1 MIAPAIRPSAAAPVV
16 PATLDPTDWWTSL
29 KHGGLLIAPSKL
41 TEFFVPENL
50 PPLPFGVGD
59 RLQSDIQRLRNGD
72 EAHLS
77 KLLDTVLEE
86 VLGLPAGEWLKGNA
100 LDSSWAQRSITRET
114 IKPRRVWLEA
124 NGGVLPVFVADGR
137 EQEGRVTRLGV
148 GRGKRVV
155 SRVLEWLRKADQT
168 IALLT
173 NGYQWRLIHAGA
185 DSEAWCEWDIE
196 LWPEQGGLGPQITA
210 LRLLLGAPS
219 LRPAAPGQPSLLLGA
234 IAASRQVQ
242 AQLSG
247 DLGERVRKAVE
258 LLIYESAP
266 ALNALL
272 APSSDSPR
280 VSVAEQ
286 QPLTPKDIYIA
297 ANRIIM
303 RCVVVLFAEARDLLP
318 RDNAIYHNSYGI
330 QGLREQLTR
339 QAGGR
344 AAERLRNGYGAW
356 SRLMALFR
364 LIYAGSA
371 HERLT
376 VPRYG
381 GGLFAPGEAIA
392 SDGVSRALA
401 ALEQSSHPLSDVAV
415 YRILELLCR
424 SRIKVRQG
432 KQSVWVEAPVD
443 FSDLSSEYIGMLYE
457 GLLDFELRRADDA
470 MVFLNLGDQPVLP
483 LARLEGMDD
492 KALASLVEKL
502 RQAAKPSA
510 DDAAEEE
517 AGAADDAAEDETD
530 QEAIALDGDP
540 EDLDA
545 LAEATPDDPAED
557 LRQRAMRWATRAA
570 IAGGLVAKPRSKK
583 PDALAAYEQQVGKV
597 AAQLIARVI
606 LPREWFLVRWGGTRK
621 GSGTF
626 YTRPQ
631 LATPTVWRTLQPLAY
646 APAPDAPDAP
656 NAPDAAEMA
665 ETAETAKN
673 LDLNEPA
680 APTRWL
686 PKRPEEILA
695 LKVCDPAMGSGSFLV
710 SALRFL
716 TEALYESLH
725 THDRL
730 LKHGDRTL
738 CRLADGAETNSL
750 LEETLP
756 LPPDHPDFEERLKA
770 RLKRY
775 IVERCLYGV
784 DINPLAVELARL
796 SLWVETMDAY
806 LPFGFL
812 DHKLKC
818 GNSLVGCWFDQFQD
832 YPVMAWEREAGDKTH
847 KGVHFAKDG
856 WTKEIKRLRNDVVR
870 DELRQLLFGGVQ
882 LSTLENRLIES
893 PAQTHDALVAT
904 VEQIHAAVLDPDQQA
919 FAYHESIRQ
928 KPAFQT
934 LKWAFDCWCAVW
946 FWQGSDLQHAPT
958 PLQFANPS
966 PEVYA
971 AVERL
976 AQEYQFFHWELE
988 FPDVFSHMPSSS
1000 QSALG
1005 AGQRARVPGFDGIV
1019 GNPPWEIQKPN
1030 SKEFFSNIDPLY
1042 RTYGKQEALDYQQ
1055 QYFAAD
1061 PQIEENWLTYCA
1073 RLKALSNWC
1082 KYAAYAF
1089 GDAPN
1094 KDAAAGSTFSLSRK
1108 KEEAKSL
1115 AENWQKQRQTRTGYS
1130 DPEHP
1135 FRYQG
1140 SADINTYKMFAE
1152 LSHALL
1158 KDGGRFSLIIPS
1170 GIYTDKGTGTLRGL
1184 FLNRCE
1190 WTHLYAFQNERF
1202 VFSAIDHR
1210 NKMVVLSV
1218 NKGGCTESVATRFR
1232 LGPGDSPEAQELE
1245 TDILNDAHYLS
1256 VPAQQIKR
1264 FSPNTGALLEIRTE
1278 QDLKILEKMYANGV
1292 LLGDDGPQGWG
1303 IQYATEFHMTNDS
1316 KLFPPRP
1323 KWEAQGYRPDEYG
1336 HWLKGNWQ
1344 PYSGESSILKR
1355 PEGLVLSVDGEW
1367 AIALDAVEDIA
1378 LPLYQGV
1385 MIRHLDYSAAV
1396 YESGAGN
1403 RALWNESNWAEK
1415 RIAPQFLIGAK
1426 DMFESSKYRNYPKVV
1441 YRRIAPSTNSRTLI
1455 STVLNNF
1462 SCGDSL
1468 FMYVPVSDH
1477 LATSL
1482 LVSGM
1487 LTTFTYDYQ
1496 MRIRLGGSNLSD
1508 FIVSETAILRKTGF
1522 KNLTNQFFLLVA
1534 RVCFPNKLWSQEWK
1548 LLKKYAYDDHWR
1560 SLWAITPYERLRLRC
1575 ILDAV
1580 VAELYGLDLQDFAW
1594 ILQDCDHP
1602 ARQVCDSTF
1611 ARTLE
1616 PKGFWRV
1623 DKEKDPELRHTV
1635 LSLIAFHH
1643 LKQIGL
1649 DAFLNLNDGEG
1660 WMLPETLRL
1669 ADYGLGHDD
1678 RARDHQPVAARLG
1691 DRFLP
1696 WQLEGTPADSWAECD
1711 RHAETLRRL
1720 LGAPPPH
1727 TADHDLQTPLQTSF
1741 AELGRSPRQLT
1752 LLEDNSEQ
1760 LDLFNL

>member
-1 MIAPAIRPSAAAPVV
+1 MIAPAIRPSHPSAAVAD

-29 KHGGLLIAPSKL
+29 KHGGLLIAPAKL
-41 TEFFVPENL
+41 TEFFVPERL

-100 LDSSWAQRSITRET
+100 LDAGWAQRSMTRET

-124 NGGVLPVFVADGR
+124 NGGVLPVFVADGK
-137 EQEGRVTRLGV
+137 EQQGRVARLGV
-148 GRGKRVV
+148 GRGKRAV
-155 SRVLEWLRKADQT
+155 SRVLEWLRKADQK

-173 NGYQWRLIHAGA
+173 NGYQWRLIYAGA
-185 DSEAWCEWDIE
+185 DSEAWCEWDID
-196 LWPEQGGLGPQITA
+196 LWLEQGRLGPQVTA
-210 LRLLLGAPS
+210 LRLLLGEPS
-219 LRPAAPGQPSLLLGA
+219 LRPAAPGQPSVLLGA

-258 LLIYESAP
+258 LLIRESAP
-266 ALNALL
+266 ALDDLLNALPDF
-272 APSSDSPR
+272 APKDIY
-280 VSVAEQ
+280 
-286 QPLTPKDIYIA
+286 KDIYIA
-297 ANRIIM
+297 ASRIIM

-318 RDNAIYHNSYGI
+318 RDNAIYHSSYGI

-356 SRLMALFR
+356 PRLLALFR
-364 LIYAGSA
+364 LIYNGSA
-371 HERLT
+371 HERLP

-381 GGLFAPGEAIA
+381 GGLFAPGDAA
-392 SDGVSRALA
+392 SADGVLRALA
-401 ALEQSSHPLSDVAV
+401 VLEQSSHPLSDAAV

-424 SRIKVRQG
+424 SRVKVRQG

-492 KALASLVEKL
+492 RALAVLVEKL

-510 DDAAEEE
+510 EDAADDPAED
-517 AGAADDAAEDETD
+517 AADDAAEDATDETL
-530 QEAIALDGDP
+530 EAGEAEEPGDADSSDSSDSS
-540 EDLDA
+540 DLG
-545 LAEATPDDPAED
+545 PDDPAAD
-557 LRQRAMRWATRAA
+557 LRQRALRWATRAA

-583 PDALAAYEQQVGKV
+583 PDAQADYERQVSKV
-597 AAQLIARVI
+597 AAQLIARVV
-606 LPREWFLVRWGGTRK
+606 LPGEWFLVRWGGTRK

-646 APAPDAPDAP
+646 TPVPHTP
-656 NAPDAAEMA
+656 NP
-665 ETAETAKN
+665 
-673 LDLNEPA
+673 
-680 APTRWL
+680 PTRWQ
-686 PKRPEEILA
+686 PKRPEQILA

-725 THDRL
+725 AHDCL
-730 LKHGDRTL
+730 SQHGDRTL
-738 CRLADGAETNSL
+738 CRLADGAATNSL

-770 RLKRY
+770 RLKRH

-832 YPVMAWEREAGDKTH
+832 YPVMAWERDAGDKTH
-847 KGVHFAKDG
+847 KGVHFAKEG
-856 WTKEIKRLRNDVVR
+856 WTKEIKRLRNEVVR
-870 DELRQLLFGGVQ
+870 DELRQLLFDGVQ
-882 LSTLENRLIES
+882 LSVLENRLVES

-904 VEQIHAAVLDPDQQA
+904 VEQIHAAVLNPDQQA
-919 FAYHESIRQ
+919 ADFQSIRQ
-928 KPAFQT
+928 SPAVQR
-934 LKWAFDCWCAVW
+934 LKGAFDCWCAVW

-966 PEVYA
+966 PEVSA

-988 FPDVFSHMPSSS
+988 FPDVFCHAP
-1000 QSALG
+1000 APG
-1005 AGQRARVPGFDGIV
+1005 AGSGVGVPGFDAIV

-1055 QYFAAD
+1055 RYFAAD
-1061 PQIEENWLTYCA
+1061 PKIEENWLTYCA

-1082 KYAAYAF
+1082 KYAAHAF
-1089 GDAPN
+1089 GD
-1094 KDAAAGSTFSLSRK
+1094 DAAAGSTFSLSRQK
-1108 KEEAKSL
+1108 KEAEQL
-1115 AENWQKQRQTRTGYS
+1115 AEQWRNQRQTRTGYS

-1140 SADINTYKMFAE
+1140 SADINTYKLFAE

-1202 VFSAIDHR
+1202 VFGAIDHR

-1218 NKGGCTESVATRFR
+1218 NKGGHTQAVATRFR

-1245 TDILNDAHYLS
+1245 TDILNDSRYLS
-1256 VPAQQIKR
+1256 VPADQINR
-1264 FSPNTGALLEIRTE
+1264 FSPNTRAILELRTV

-1303 IQYATEFHMTNDS
+1303 IRYATEFHMTNDS

-1344 PYSGESSILKR
+1344 PYSGEASILKR

-1367 AIALDAVEDIA
+1367 AIALTEVEDIA

-1385 MIRHLDYSAAV
+1385 MIHQFDFSRKGWISGTGLRAIWEDIDFENKYWKPQYLIRHQSWLD
-1396 YESGAGN
+1396 
-1403 RALWNESNWAEK
+1403 
-1415 RIAPQFLIGAK
+1415 
-1426 DMFESSKYRNYPKVV
+1426 SSKYSGGLKIGYREVARSTDERSLIGSVLPSIPCGHKVPILELEANKTLDILSLAAVVNSFIFDGLLRN
-1441 YRRIAPSTNSRTLI
+1441 RL
-1455 STVLNNF
+1455 
-1462 SCGDSL
+1462 G
-1468 FMYVPVSDH
+1468 
-1477 LATSL
+1477 ATSISVFL
-1482 LVSGM
+1482 LQEAPIPA
-1487 LTTFTYDYQ
+1487 LHKF
-1496 MRIRLGGSNLSD
+1496 
-1508 FIVSETAILRKTGF
+1508 SEKIPV
-1522 KNLTNQFFLLVA
+1522 LVA
-1534 RVCFPNKLWSQEWK
+1534 RLN
-1548 LLKKYAYDDHWR
+1548 LLHPRFAQDWLSLTEINSGACTRVWR

-1594 ILQDCDHP
+1594 ILRDCDHP
-1602 ARQVCDSTF
+1602 ARQVCDSAF

-1635 LSLIAFHH
+1635 LSLVAFHQ
-1643 LKQIGL
+1643 LQQIGL

-1660 WMLPETLRL
+1660 WMLPDTLRL

-1678 RARDHQPVAARLG
+1678 RAKEPQPVAARLG

-1696 WQLEGTPADSWAECD
+1696 WQLAGTPAESWEECE

-1720 LGAPPPH
+1720 LGDPRPAKGN
-1727 TADHDLQTPLQTSF
+1727 DLQSPLQLSV
-1741 AELGRSPRQLT
+1741 LP
-1752 LLEDNSEQ
+1752 DNWGKSAGEP
-1760 LDLFNL
+1760 